1 MAESADESMGE
12 SSIGPGPRAE
22 PGMPS
27 DTGRRLVID
36 ADIVPT
42 SPVTAWIGL
51 GANLG
56 DAAATLREALLRLD
70 ALPVTTLQ
78 RASRL
83 YRTPAWG
90 VTDQPDFVNAAARI
104 ETGLSARG
112 LLDALLAME
121 RDFGRVRAVDG
132 RDRWGPRSLDLDILI
147 YAELRIDAPGLQLPH
162 PQMHRRAF
170 VLVPLLEIAPQLD
183 IPGYGPA
190 APLLHG
196 LDDGGIA
203 ALD

>member
-1 MAESADESMGE
+1 
-12 SSIGPGPRAE
+12 
-22 PGMPS
+22 
-27 DTGRRLVID
+27 
-36 ADIVPT
+36 
-42 SPVTAWIGL
+42 
-51 GANLG
+51 
-56 DAAATLREALLRLD
+56 
-70 ALPVTTLQ
+70 
-78 RASRL
+78 
-83 YRTPAWG
+83 
-90 VTDQPDFVNAAARI
+90 
-104 ETGLSARG
+104 
-112 LLDALLAME
+112 
-121 RDFGRVRAVDG
+121 VRAVDG

-147 YAELRIDAPGLQLPH
+147 YAELRIDAPGLLLPH